1 MRGGCNAPSRI
12 RLRRGCIMSSYTVPQ
27 AAAAVERNRSSLL
40 RAIKAGKLS
49 AMRDEASG
57 DWRIDPAELHRLYPP
72 RPEMHAQDAVGGNAP
87 SRSIDAAVEIAELRA
102 RLEATEHRF
111 IDAQDVIRNLWQR
124 LDAETEERR
133 RLTALLA
140 DQRSTALAPASP
152 LPAPRRWWNWRR
164 QG

>member
-1 MRGGCNAPSRI
+1 
-12 RLRRGCIMSSYTVPQ
+12 MSSYTVPQ
-27 AAAAVERNRSSLL
+27 AAAAVGRNRSSLL

-102 RLEATEHRF
+102 RLEAVEHRF
-111 IDAQDVIRNLWQR
+111 TDAQDVIRNLWQR

-140 DQRSTALAPASP
+140 DQRPAAPAP
-152 LPAPRRWWNWRR
+152 VPPPPAPRRWWNWRR